1 MGKDKFLK
9 GALILTVAG
18 LMVKVIG
25 SVNRILLS
33 RLLGGEGIGLYQ
45 MAYPI
50 YLLMLSVCSAGVPV
64 AVSIIVAEKVAKN
77 DYAQAHRIFKVTL
90 GLMAVFGLFFALTL
104 YGLAGFLVSTGWIR
118 DGRAYYALVV
128 LTPAVFFSSIL
139 ASFRGYFQGYQMMT
153 PPAVSQ
159 ILEQL
164 VRVLV
169 MIGLA
174 YLLLPRGLEYAAAG
188 AAFGAVPGGLTGL
201 LVLTWFYRKARKEWK
216 RKIEEQTETVAES
229 VESIARRLVLLAIP
243 VSCANLLIPVT
254 SSIDMLLVPNG
265 LGRAGFGVEAA
276 TTLFGYLTGMAQPLL
291 MMATATTLFGYLTG
305 MAQPLLMM
313 ATIPTLSLAASL
325 VPAVSEACTL
335 RLSDEILRKTE
346 SAFKICMLV
355 VAPASVG
362 MWALSGPISGTLYG
376 TMKAAPVIAHLAP
389 SIACLGIFQVT
400 TGALQG
406 IGKTAIPMWNML
418 FGAVVKAV
426 AVWQLTSVAA
436 FHILGAAWAS
446 NLNFALVA
454 AINIFFLYRNGIP
467 FPVRDSLK
475 ILLAS
480 LCMGLAGKMA
490 ALFFM
495 DKGSIVV
502 ALLAG
507 MAVSVLVYGTA
518 VMLLGCMTR
527 EEAAQLPVIGKIIRK
542 FWK

>member
-18 LMVKVIG
+18 LLVKVIG

-90 GLMAVFGLFFALTL
+90 GLMAAFGLFFALLL
-104 YGLAGFLVSTGWIR
+104 YGTAGLLVNSGWIR
-118 DGRAYYALVV
+118 DSRAYYALVV

-164 VRVLV
+164 VRVTV

-174 YLLLPRGLEYAAAG
+174 YFLLPRGLEYAAAG

-201 LVLTWFYRKARKEWK
+201 LVLTWFFRKARKEWK
-216 RKIEEQTETVAES
+216 HKIEKQTATVAES
-229 VESIARRLVLLAIP
+229 VGSIAKRLVLLAIP

-291 MMATATTLFGYLTG
+291 MMAI
-305 MAQPLLMM
+305 
-313 ATIPTLSLAASL
+313 IPTMSLAASL

-335 RLSDEILRKTE
+335 QRPDEILRKTT
-346 SAFKICMLV
+346 SSFKICMLV
-355 VAPASVG
+355 VVPASVG
-362 MWALSGPISGTLYG
+362 MWALAGPISGTLYG

-389 SIACLGIFQVT
+389 SITFLGIFQVT

-406 IGKTAIPMWNML
+406 IGKTMIPMWNML

-454 AINIFFLYRNGIP
+454 AINVFFLYRNGIR
-467 FPVRDSLK
+467 FPVRGSLK

-480 LCMGLAGKMA
+480 LCMGLVGKMA

-507 MAVSVLVYGTA
+507 MSASVLVYGT
-518 VMLLGCMTR
+518 VVVLSGCLTR
-527 EEAAQLPVIGKIIRK
+527 EEAVELPVIGKIIRK
-542 FWK
+542 F

>member
-9 GALILTVAG
+9 GALVLTVAG
-18 LMVKVIG
+18 LLVKVIG

-90 GLMAVFGLFFALTL
+90 GLMAVFGLLFALTL
-104 YGLAGFLVSTGWIR
+104 YGLAGYLISSGWIR
-118 DGRAYYALVV
+118 DSRAYYALVV

-164 VRVLV
+164 VRVVV
-169 MIGLA
+169 MIALA
-174 YLLLPRGLEYAAAG
+174 YFLLPYGLEYAAAG
-188 AAFGAVPGGLTGL
+188 AAFGAIPGGLTGL
-201 LVLTWFYRKARKEWK
+201 VVLTWFYRKARKEWK
-216 RKIEEQTETVAES
+216 QKIEGQIEIVEES
-229 VESIARRLVLLAIP
+229 VASIAKRMVLLAIP

-254 SSIDMLLVPNG
+254 SSIDMVLVPNG
-265 LGRAGFGVEAA
+265 LGRAGFGVEEA
-276 TTLFGYLTGMAQPLL
+276 TTLFGYLTGMAQPL
-291 MMATATTLFGYLTG
+291 M
-305 MAQPLLMM
+305 MM
-313 ATIPTLSLAASL
+313 ATIPTMSLAASL

-335 RLSDEILRKTE
+335 QHMDEILHKTG

-355 VAPASVG
+355 VLPASVG
-362 MWALSGPISGTLYG
+362 MWALAGFISGSLYG
-376 TMKAAPVIAHLAP
+376 TMEAAPVIAHLAP
-389 SIACLGIFQVT
+389 SIAFLGIFQVT

-406 IGKTAIPMWNML
+406 IGKTAVPMWNML

-426 AVWQLTSVAA
+426 AVWQLTSMAA

-446 NLNFALVA
+446 NLNFAVVA
-454 AINIFFLYRNGIP
+454 AINIFFLYRKGIP
-467 FPVRDSLK
+467 FPICDSLK

-480 LCMGLAGKMA
+480 LCMGLAGRA
-490 ALFFM
+490 AAKLLIG
-495 DKGSIVV
+495 KGGIVV
-502 ALLAG
+502 ALLGG
-507 MAVSVLVYGTA
+507 MVVSVLVYVAA
-518 VMLLGCMTR
+518 VILLGCLTR
-527 EEAAQLPVIGKIIRK
+527 DEAVQLPVIGKFVRK
-542 FWK
+542 FW

>member
-18 LMVKVIG
+18 LLVKVIG

-64 AVSIIVAEKVAKN
+64 AVSIIVAEEVAKN

-90 GLMAVFGLFFALTL
+90 GLMAAFGLFFALLL
-104 YGLAGFLVSTGWIR
+104 YGTAGLLVNSGWIR
-118 DGRAYYALVV
+118 DSRAYYALVV

-164 VRVLV
+164 VRVTV

-174 YLLLPRGLEYAAAG
+174 YFLLPRGLEYAAAG

-201 LVLTWFYRKARKEWK
+201 LVLTWFFRKARKEWK
-216 RKIEEQTETVAES
+216 HKIEKQTATVAES
-229 VESIARRLVLLAIP
+229 VGSIAKRLVLLAIP

-291 MMATATTLFGYLTG
+291 MMAI
-305 MAQPLLMM
+305 
-313 ATIPTLSLAASL
+313 IPTMSLAASL

-335 RLSDEILRKTE
+335 QRPDEILRKTT

-355 VAPASVG
+355 VVPASVG
-362 MWALSGPISGTLYG
+362 MWALAGPISGTLYG

-389 SIACLGIFQVT
+389 SITFLGIFQVT

-406 IGKTAIPMWNML
+406 IGKTMIPMWNML

-454 AINIFFLYRNGIP
+454 AINVFFLYRNGIR
-467 FPVRDSLK
+467 FPVRGSLK

-480 LCMGLAGKMA
+480 LCMGLVGKMA

-507 MAVSVLVYGTA
+507 MSASVLVYGT
-518 VMLLGCMTR
+518 VVVLSGCLTR
-527 EEAAQLPVIGKIIRK
+527 EEAVELPVIGKIIRK
-542 FWK
+542 F

>member
-45 MAYPI
+45 MAYPF
-50 YLLMLSVCSAGVPV
+50 YLLMLSICSAGVPV

-90 GLMAVFGLFFALTL
+90 GLMAVFGLCFALIL
-104 YGLAGFLVSTGWIR
+104 YGLAGYFITSGWIR

-139 ASFRGYFQGYQMMT
+139 ASFRGYFQGYQIMT
-153 PPAVSQ
+153 PPAISQ

-174 YLLLPRGLEYAAAG
+174 WFLLPNGLEYAAAG

-201 LVLTWFYRKARKEWK
+201 AVLTWFYRKARKEWK
-216 RKIEEQTETVAES
+216 LKIEEQIETVEES
-229 VESIARRLVLLAIP
+229 VGTIARRLVRLAIP

-276 TTLFGYLTGMAQPLL
+276 TTMFGYLTGMAQPL
-291 MMATATTLFGYLTG
+291 M
-305 MAQPLLMM
+305 MM
-313 ATIPTLSLAASL
+313 ATIPTMSLAASL

-335 RLSDEILRKTE
+335 QRPDEILRKTT
-346 SAFKICMLV
+346 SALKICMLV
-355 VAPASVG
+355 VIPASVG
-362 MWALSGPISGTLYG
+362 MWTLAGPISGTLYG

-389 SIACLGIFQVT
+389 SIAFLGIFQVT

-406 IGKTAIPMWNML
+406 IGKTAVPMWNML

-446 NLNFALVA
+446 NLNFAVVA
-454 AINIFFLYRNGIP
+454 LINIFFLYRSGIP

-480 LCMGLAGKMA
+480 VCMGMAGKA
-490 ALFFM
+490 VSVFFM
-495 DKGSIVV
+495 DKGGIVA
-502 ALLAG
+502 ALLSG
-507 MAVSVLVYGTA
+507 MAVSVLVYAAA
-518 VMLLGCMTR
+518 VVLLGCLTR
-527 EEAAQLPVIGKIIRK
+527 EEAVQLPVIGKIVK
-542 FWK
+542 AFWNVE

>member
-1 MGKDKFLK
+1 MGKDRFLK

-18 LMVKVIG
+18 LLVKVIG

-90 GLMAVFGLFFALTL
+90 GLMAAFGLFFALLL
-104 YGLAGFLVSTGWIR
+104 YGTAGLLVNSGWIR
-118 DGRAYYALVV
+118 DSRAYYALVV

-164 VRVLV
+164 VRVTV

-174 YLLLPRGLEYAAAG
+174 YFLLPRGLEYAAAG

-201 LVLTWFYRKARKEWK
+201 LVLTWFFRKARKEWK
-216 RKIEEQTETVAES
+216 HKIEKQTATVAES
-229 VESIARRLVLLAIP
+229 VGSIAKRLVLLAIP

-291 MMATATTLFGYLTG
+291 MMAI
-305 MAQPLLMM
+305 
-313 ATIPTLSLAASL
+313 IPTMSLAASL

-335 RLSDEILRKTE
+335 QRPDEILRKTT

-355 VAPASVG
+355 VVPASVG
-362 MWALSGPISGTLYG
+362 MWALAGPISGTLYG

-389 SIACLGIFQVT
+389 SITFLGIFQVT

-406 IGKTAIPMWNML
+406 IGKTMIPMWNML

-454 AINIFFLYRNGIP
+454 AINVFFLYRNGIR
-467 FPVRDSLK
+467 FPVRGSLK

-480 LCMGLAGKMA
+480 LCMGLVGKMA

-507 MAVSVLVYGTA
+507 MSASVLVYGT
-518 VMLLGCMTR
+518 VVVLSGCLTR
-527 EEAAQLPVIGKIIRK
+527 EEAVELPVIGKIIRK
-542 FWK
+542 F

>member
-1 MGKDKFLK
+1 M
-9 GALILTVAG
+9 
-18 LMVKVIG
+18 
-25 SVNRILLS
+25 
-33 RLLGGEGIGLYQ
+33 
-45 MAYPI
+45 
-50 YLLMLSVCSAGVPV
+50 PV

-90 GLMAVFGLFFALTL
+90 GLMAAFGLFFALLL
-104 YGLAGFLVSTGWIR
+104 YGTAGLLVNSGWIR
-118 DGRAYYALVV
+118 DSRAYYALVV

-164 VRVLV
+164 VRVTV

-174 YLLLPRGLEYAAAG
+174 YFLLPRGLEYAAAG

-201 LVLTWFYRKARKEWK
+201 LVLTWFFRKARKEWK
-216 RKIEEQTETVAES
+216 HKIEKQTATVAES
-229 VESIARRLVLLAIP
+229 VGSIAKRLVLLAIP

-291 MMATATTLFGYLTG
+291 MMAI
-305 MAQPLLMM
+305 
-313 ATIPTLSLAASL
+313 IPTMSLAASL

-335 RLSDEILRKTE
+335 QRPDEILRKTT

-355 VAPASVG
+355 VVPASVG
-362 MWALSGPISGTLYG
+362 MWALAGPISGTLYG

-389 SIACLGIFQVT
+389 SITFLGIFQVT

-406 IGKTAIPMWNML
+406 IGKTMIPMWNML

-454 AINIFFLYRNGIP
+454 AINVFFLYRNGIR
-467 FPVRDSLK
+467 FPVRGSLK

-480 LCMGLAGKMA
+480 LCMGLVGKMA

-507 MAVSVLVYGTA
+507 MSASVLVYGT
-518 VMLLGCMTR
+518 VVVLSGCLTR
-527 EEAAQLPVIGKIIRK
+527 EEAVELPVIGKIIRK
-542 FWK
+542 F

>member
-18 LMVKVIG
+18 LLVKVIG

-90 GLMAVFGLFFALTL
+90 GLMAAFGLFFALLL
-104 YGLAGFLVSTGWIR
+104 YGTAGLLVNSGWIR
-118 DGRAYYALVV
+118 DSRAYYALVV

-164 VRVLV
+164 VRVTV

-174 YLLLPRGLEYAAAG
+174 YFLLPRGLEYAAAG

-201 LVLTWFYRKARKEWK
+201 LVLTWFFRKARKEWK
-216 RKIEEQTETVAES
+216 HKIEKQTATVAES
-229 VESIARRLVLLAIP
+229 VGSIAKRLVLLAIP

-265 LGRAGFGVEAA
+265 LGRAGCGVEAA

-291 MMATATTLFGYLTG
+291 MMAI
-305 MAQPLLMM
+305 
-313 ATIPTLSLAASL
+313 IPTMSLAASL

-335 RLSDEILRKTE
+335 QRPDEILRKTT
-346 SAFKICMLV
+346 SAFKICMLAV
-355 VAPASVG
+355 VPASVG
-362 MWALSGPISGTLYG
+362 MWALAGPISGTLYG

-389 SIACLGIFQVT
+389 SITFLGIFQVT

-406 IGKTAIPMWNML
+406 IGKTMIPMWNML

-454 AINIFFLYRNGIP
+454 AINVFFLYRNGIR
-467 FPVRDSLK
+467 FPVRGSLK

-480 LCMGLAGKMA
+480 LCMGLVGKMA

-507 MAVSVLVYGTA
+507 MSASVLVYGT
-518 VMLLGCMTR
+518 VVVLSGCLTR
-527 EEAAQLPVIGKIIRK
+527 EEAVELPVIGKIIRK
-542 FWK
+542 F

>member
-1 MGKDKFLK
+1 MGKDRFLK

-77 DYAQAHRIFKVTL
+77 DYSQAHRIFRVTL
-90 GLMAVFGLFFALTL
+90 GLMAAFGLLFALTL
-104 YGLAGFLVSTGWIR
+104 YGLAGFLVSSGWIR
-118 DGRAYYALVV
+118 DSRAYYALVV

-174 YLLLPRGLEYAAAG
+174 YFLLPRGLEYAAAG
-188 AAFGAVPGGLTGL
+188 AAFGAVPGGLMGL
-201 LVLTWFYRKARKEWK
+201 LVLTWFYRKARKDWK
-216 RKIEEQTETVAES
+216 QKIKEQTATVEES
-229 VESIARRLVLLAIP
+229 VGSITRRLILLAIP
-243 VSCANLLIPVT
+243 VS
-254 SSIDMLLVPNG
+254 

-276 TTLFGYLTGMAQPLL
+276 TTLFGYLTGMAQPL
-291 MMATATTLFGYLTG
+291 M
-305 MAQPLLMM
+305 MM
-313 ATIPTLSLAASL
+313 ATIPTMSLAASL

-335 RLSDEILRKTE
+335 RHPDEVLRKTT

-355 VAPASVG
+355 VVPASVG
-362 MWALSGPISGTLYG
+362 MWALAGPISGTLYG

-389 SIACLGIFQVT
+389 SIAFLGIFQVT

-406 IGKTAIPMWNML
+406 IGKTLIPMWNML
-418 FGAVVKAV
+418 FGAVVKAI
-426 AVWQLTSVAA
+426 AVWQLTSLAA

-454 AINIFFLYRNGIP
+454 AINIFFLHLSGITFP
-467 FPVRDSLK
+467 FWDSLK

-480 LCMGLAGKMA
+480 LCMGMAGRTVAMFLIDKSGVVA
-490 ALFFM
+490 ALV
-495 DKGSIVV
+495 S
-502 ALLAG
+502 G
-507 MAVSVLVYGTA
+507 MAVSGLIYVAAVVLS
-518 VMLLGCMTR
+518 GCLTR
-527 EEAAQLPVIGKIIRK
+527 EESSQLPVIGKYLRK
-542 FWK
+542 FWH

>member
-18 LMVKVIG
+18 LLVKVIG

-90 GLMAVFGLFFALTL
+90 GLMAAFGLFFALLL
-104 YGLAGFLVSTGWIR
+104 YGTAGLLVNSGWIR
-118 DGRAYYALVV
+118 DSRAYYALVV

-164 VRVLV
+164 VRVTV

-174 YLLLPRGLEYAAAG
+174 YFLLPRGLEYAAAG

-201 LVLTWFYRKARKEWK
+201 LVLTWFFRKARKEWK
-216 RKIEEQTETVAES
+216 HKIEKQTATVAES
-229 VESIARRLVLLAIP
+229 VGSIAKRLVLLAIP
-243 VSCANLLIPVT
+243 VSCANLLIPLT

-291 MMATATTLFGYLTG
+291 MMAI
-305 MAQPLLMM
+305 
-313 ATIPTLSLAASL
+313 IPTMSLAASL

-335 RLSDEILRKTE
+335 QRPDEILRKTT

-355 VAPASVG
+355 VVPASVG
-362 MWALSGPISGTLYG
+362 MWALAGPISGTLYG

-389 SIACLGIFQVT
+389 SITFLGIFQVT

-406 IGKTAIPMWNML
+406 IGKTMIPMWNML

-454 AINIFFLYRNGIP
+454 AINVFFLYRNGIR
-467 FPVRDSLK
+467 FPVRGSLK

-480 LCMGLAGKMA
+480 LCMGLVGKMA

-507 MAVSVLVYGTA
+507 MSASVLVYGT
-518 VMLLGCMTR
+518 VVVLSGCLTR
-527 EEAAQLPVIGKIIRK
+527 EEAVELPVIGKIIRK
-542 FWK
+542 F

>member
-18 LMVKVIG
+18 LLVKVIG

-90 GLMAVFGLFFALTL
+90 GLMAAFGLFFALLL
-104 YGLAGFLVSTGWIR
+104 YGTAGLLVNSGWIR
-118 DGRAYYALVV
+118 DSRAYYALVV

-164 VRVLV
+164 VRVTV

-174 YLLLPRGLEYAAAG
+174 YFLLPRGLEYAAAG

-201 LVLTWFYRKARKEWK
+201 LVLAWFFRKARKEWK
-216 RKIEEQTETVAES
+216 HKIEKQTATVAES
-229 VESIARRLVLLAIP
+229 VGSIAKRLVLLAIP

-291 MMATATTLFGYLTG
+291 MMAI
-305 MAQPLLMM
+305 
-313 ATIPTLSLAASL
+313 IPTMSLAASL

-335 RLSDEILRKTE
+335 QRPDEILRKTT

-355 VAPASVG
+355 VVPASVG
-362 MWALSGPISGTLYG
+362 MWALAGPISGTLYG

-389 SIACLGIFQVT
+389 SITFLGIFQVT

-406 IGKTAIPMWNML
+406 IGKTMIPMWNML

-454 AINIFFLYRNGIP
+454 AINVFFLYRNGIR
-467 FPVRDSLK
+467 FPVRGSLK

-480 LCMGLAGKMA
+480 LCMGLVGKMA

-507 MAVSVLVYGTA
+507 MSASVLVYGT
-518 VMLLGCMTR
+518 VVVLSGCLTR
-527 EEAAQLPVIGKIIRK
+527 EEAVELPVIGKIIRK
-542 FWK
+542 F

>member
-18 LMVKVIG
+18 LLVKVIG

-90 GLMAVFGLFFALTL
+90 GLMAAFGLFFALLL
-104 YGLAGFLVSTGWIR
+104 YGTAGLLVNSGWIR
-118 DGRAYYALVV
+118 DSRAYYALVV

-164 VRVLV
+164 VRVTV

-174 YLLLPRGLEYAAAG
+174 YFLLPRGLEYAAAG

-201 LVLTWFYRKARKEWK
+201 LVLTWFFRKARKEWK
-216 RKIEEQTETVAES
+216 HKIEKQTATVAES
-229 VESIARRLVLLAIP
+229 VGSIAKRLVLLAIP

-291 MMATATTLFGYLTG
+291 MMAI
-305 MAQPLLMM
+305 
-313 ATIPTLSLAASL
+313 IPTMSLAASL

-335 RLSDEILRKTE
+335 QRPDEILRKTT
-346 SAFKICMLV
+346 SAFKICMRV
-355 VAPASVG
+355 VVPASVG
-362 MWALSGPISGTLYG
+362 MWALAGPISGTLYG

-389 SIACLGIFQVT
+389 SITFLGIFQVT

-406 IGKTAIPMWNML
+406 IGKTMIPMWNML

-454 AINIFFLYRNGIP
+454 AINVFFLYRNGIR
-467 FPVRDSLK
+467 FPVRGSLK

-480 LCMGLAGKMA
+480 LCMGLVGKMA

-507 MAVSVLVYGTA
+507 MSASVLVYGT
-518 VMLLGCMTR
+518 VVVLSGCLTR
-527 EEAAQLPVIGKIIRK
+527 EEAVELPVIGKIIRK
-542 FWK
+542 F

>member
-104 YGLAGFLVSTGWIR
+104 YGLAGCLVSSGWIR

-174 YLLLPRGLEYAAAG
+174 YFLLPRGLEYAAAG

-229 VESIARRLVLLAIP
+229 VGSIARRLVLLAIP

-265 LGRAGFGVEAA
+265 LGRAGFGVEA
-276 TTLFGYLTGMAQPLL
+276 
-291 MMATATTLFGYLTG
+291 ATTLFGYLTG

-362 MWALSGPISGTLYG
+362 MWALAGPISGTLYG

-400 TGALQG
+400 TGALQ
-406 IGKTAIPMWNML
+406 
-418 FGAVVKAV
+418 
-426 AVWQLTSVAA
+426 
-436 FHILGAAWAS
+436 GAAWAS

-502 ALLAG
+502 TLLAG

-527 EEAAQLPVIGKIIRK
+527 EEAAQLPVQQYGGCAHGNGK
-542 FWK
+542 